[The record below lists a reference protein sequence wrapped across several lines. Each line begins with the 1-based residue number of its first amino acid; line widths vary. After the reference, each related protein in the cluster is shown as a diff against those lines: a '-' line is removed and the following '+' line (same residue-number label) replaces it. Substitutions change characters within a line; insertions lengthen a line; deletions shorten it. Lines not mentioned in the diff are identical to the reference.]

1 MGESKKQP
9 PSYGRLS
16 WKMGNKKYYKPGL
29 GRWGLV
35 TCSLSCTRFVIRAN
49 KLRLGHNDLTTFT
62 PLNQELN
69 AIQLVF
75 PIEMNFLVRSVLLFD
90 LPFVSFL
97 VSFALTLCLSITHT
111 HTVPDSCVCQ
121 YSVLVLVS
129 FSPTLRRSLRED
141 RRPDLDTIFIFMC
154 LHHNPRYRCF
164 FLFHPL
170 RTISFKSFS
179 GLRTTQ
185 SSSNI
190 VVVILTQTPG
200 QHYRRLADPTCVIL
214 SYLSTNIWRLI
225 QGIWFIH
232 PIILDKRLEEH
243 VSNFFNLLSTNWR
256 GELEMKWK

>member
-1 MGESKKQP
+1 M
-9 PSYGRLS
+9 
-16 WKMGNKKYYKPGL
+16 
-29 GRWGLV
+29 
-35 TCSLSCTRFVIRAN
+35 
-49 KLRLGHNDLTTFT
+49 RLGHNDLTTFT

-111 HTVPDSCVCQ
+111 HTQSQTAVYVHIQFSFLFP
-121 YSVLVLVS
+121 

-170 RTISFKSFS
+170 RAISFKSFS

-214 SYLSTNIWRLI
+214 SYLSTNI
-225 QGIWFIH
+225 
-232 PIILDKRLEEH
+232 
-243 VSNFFNLLSTNWR
+243 
-256 GELEMKWK
+256 